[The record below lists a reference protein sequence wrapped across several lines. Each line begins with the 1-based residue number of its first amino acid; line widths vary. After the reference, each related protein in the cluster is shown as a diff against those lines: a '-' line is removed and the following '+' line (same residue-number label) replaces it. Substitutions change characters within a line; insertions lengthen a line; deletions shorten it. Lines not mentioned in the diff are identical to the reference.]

1 MILQEEIQLG
11 ESRTLEFK
19 KELPSDS
26 TKWVKTVVAFANGAG
41 GKIVIGVSNQRE
53 IVGIPKSVDI
63 FEVKDGIADAI
74 SEMCEPQ
81 VMFDITAENI
91 LAYDKFLHKGNSTDA
106 TVFSYHKRLKFYI
119 NQARSRCSR
128 ATEGREY
135 GEGSA

>member
-1 MILQEEIQLG
+1 MCYHMKMCCYFPLSSCSTASQIQM
-11 ESRTLEFK
+11 SMK
-19 KELPSDS
+19 KQSA
-26 TKWVKTVVAFANGAG
+26 VTVIYDRKFGRINTFA
-41 GKIVIGVSNQRE
+41 
-53 IVGIPKSVDI
+53 
-63 FEVKDGIADAI
+63 
-74 SEMCEPQ
+74 
-81 VMFDITAENI
+81 DITAENI